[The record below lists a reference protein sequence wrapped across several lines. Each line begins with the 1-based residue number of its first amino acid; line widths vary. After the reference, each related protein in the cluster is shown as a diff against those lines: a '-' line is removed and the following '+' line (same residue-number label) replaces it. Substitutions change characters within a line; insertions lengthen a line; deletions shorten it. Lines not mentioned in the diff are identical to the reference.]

1 MRILT
6 FSSPYPP
13 ELGGMQSHVYNLT
26 QSFARLGHEVRVV
39 TKPQHAVRSRERN
52 GSVDVV
58 RIPFLKLPKT
68 MTLQYVGA
76 AAAYLT
82 WLVLTWKP
90 DILHIHSFWPELLA
104 TKHLHRRVRIVHT
117 AHESMFLIMAEQ
129 PRYHR
134 RLRFIFSNIDG
145 LIGPSNELIEVACAF
160 GIPRDRSMFLPNG
173 VDAQRFSPSIDGLIR
188 QRYGLS
194 SSTQIVLC
202 PRRLVPKNG
211 VKFLVGAIP
220 EILRQHPDTVLVIV
234 GEGPE
239 KTELETQSS
248 ELKVQD
254 KIIFAGGIS
263 NDEINRYYAD
273 ADLVILPSLKEATSI
288 SALEAMSSAKPI
300 VASNVGGLPYLVE
313 NEVTGLLV
321 PPADSAALAS
331 AINELLGS
339 AERRELMGRA
349 ARAKVLRELTWD
361 HIAGRTLE
369 FYARVLKQKQ
379 ELALR

>member
-6 FSSPYPP
+6 FSTPYPP

-26 QSFARLGHEVRVV
+26 QSFARLGHDVLVV
-39 TKPQHAVRSRERN
+39 TKPQKATRTREKN
-52 GSVDVV
+52 GDVDVV
-58 RIPFLKLPKT
+58 RIPFLRLKKT

-82 WLVLTWKP
+82 WLVHTWKP
-90 DILHIHSFWPELLA
+90 DIVHIHSFWPELLA
-104 TKHLHRRVRIVHT
+104 TRHLHRSVRIVHT
-117 AHESMFLIMAEQ
+117 AHESSFLIMAEQ

-134 RLRFIFSNIDG
+134 RLRFILSKIDG

-160 GIPRDRSMFLPNG
+160 GVPAERSLFLPNG
-173 VDAQRFSPSIDGLIR
+173 VDEEKFSPAVAGLIR
-188 QRYGLS
+188 QRHGLS
-194 SSTQIVLC
+194 PSTQVVLC

-211 VKFLVGAIP
+211 VNFLLGAVP
-220 EILRQHPDTVLVIV
+220 EILRVHPDTVFVIV

-239 KTELETQSS
+239 KEALEKQSAELEIR
-248 ELKVQD
+248 D
-254 KIIFAGGIS
+254 RIIFAGGIS

-273 ADLVILPSLKEATSI
+273 ADLVILPSLREATSI

-300 VASNVGGLPYLVE
+300 VASDVGGLPYLVE

-321 PPADSAALAS
+321 PAADSAALAR

-339 AERRELMGRA
+339 AERRELMGRV

-361 HIAGRTLE
+361 HIARRTLE
-369 FYARVLKQKQ
+369 FYTRILNTQ
-379 ELALR
+379 EPAF